1 MTEKISKETEKK
13 IMELQL
19 LEQNLQNSLMQ
30 KQHFQTEL
38 LETENALKE
47 IVKAKEAYK
56 IVGNIMISSKKED
69 LKKELNE
76 RKKIIDLRLKT
87 LEKEE
92 SKLKEKTTTLQ
103 KEVIGEIK
111 ND

>member
-19 LEQNLQNSLMQ
+19 LEQNLQNSLLQ
-30 KQHFQTEL
+30 KQRFQTEL

-47 IVKAKEAYK
+47 VEKTKETYK
-56 IVGNIMISSKKED
+56 IVGNIMIASKKPE

-76 RKKIIDLRLKT
+76 RKNIIDLKIKNI
-87 LEKEE
+87 EKEE
-92 SKLKEKTTTLQ
+92 EKLQEKTTSLQ
-103 KEVIGEIK
+103 KVVMGEIK
-111 ND
+111 K

>member
-1 MTEKISKETEKK
+1 MTENIPKGTEKK

-30 KQHFQTEL
+30 KQRFQTEL

-47 IVKAKEAYK
+47 VASTKEAYK
-56 IVGNIMISSKKED
+56 IVGNIMVASKKED
-69 LKKELNE
+69 LKKELSE
-76 RKKIIDLRLKT
+76 KKKIIDLRMKT

-92 SKLKEKTTTLQ
+92 SQLKEKTNNLQ
-103 KEVIGEIK
+103 KQVIGEMK
-111 ND
+111 K